1 MTGKRIT
8 ISSTSS
14 LLGQMNDA
22 LTETGRV
29 RASCERT
36 AAASGDDS
44 PAALAAETLQE
55 VTRGLECLIK
65 TLEPDV
71 PGIPGDCG
79 QGRTYHGS
87 RAGGHAVVTVSEYGR
102 NGELTESPLDPRLD
116 LWNHSPTGMEWGYP
130 GSGPAQLALAILA
143 DATGDGSYAKLRH
156 QRFKQDVTAEIRQN
170 SWTIHPE
177 DVAGWVNDHPP
188 DPARME
194 WAEWEERE
202 KTGAANTSASKET
215 GPRGQ

>member
-1 MTGKRIT
+1 MTHPGTPGRNGRPAPAGRHAGPRRPDAALGDPERKPERRPEIIGERNGMTGKRIT
-8 ISSTSS
+8 ISSTSP

-79 QGRTYHGS
+79 QGPDIPREPGGRTRRGHGVGVRPER
-87 RAGGHAVVTVSEYGR
+87 RADR
-102 NGELTESPLDPRLD
+102 ESARPPAGPVEPQPHRHGVGVPGIRTRPAGPGDTRRRHRRRLIR
-116 LWNHSPTGMEWGYP
+116 
-130 GSGPAQLALAILA
+130 GSCG
-143 DATGDGSYAKLRH
+143 
-156 QRFKQDVTAEIRQN
+156 
-170 SWTIHPE
+170 
-177 DVAGWVNDHPP
+177 
-188 DPARME
+188 
-194 WAEWEERE
+194 
-202 KTGAANTSASKET
+202 TSASSRT
-215 GPRGQ
+215 